1 MKNVGHP
8 GTVDGIL
15 SILAPL
21 RLMLLTNNFAINK
34 AAKMYNT
41 NAHCM
46 YYLAIVC
53 PDELNK
59 KILSF
64 KLWMQEKFDCKV
76 ALKSPA
82 HITLIPPFWFD
93 AQQEDILL
101 QALHSFESSAHAIKI
116 ELNDFA
122 HFSNRVLFIDIKPND
137 QLARVRQEA
146 EDHFFNKLGT
156 IIKKE
161 TRPFTPH
168 ITIANR
174 DLKPGDF
181 IKAWEHFSH
190 KKFEESF
197 INSRVSLFKL
207 SEGKWNVIAEK
218 NWVP

>member
-21 RLMLLTNNFAINK
+21 RLKLLTNNFAINK

-82 HITLIPPFWFD
+82 HITLIPPFWF
-93 AQQEDILL
+93 AAEEEDILL
-101 QALHSFESSAHAIKI
+101 QALHVFK
-116 ELNDFA
+116 
-122 HFSNRVLFIDIKPND
+122 
-137 QLARVRQEA
+137 VRNTQ
-146 EDHFFNKLGT
+146 
-156 IIKKE
+156 
-161 TRPFTPH
+161 
-168 ITIANR
+168 
-174 DLKPGDF
+174 
-181 IKAWEHFSH
+181 
-190 KKFEESF
+190 
-197 INSRVSLFKL
+197 
-207 SEGKWNVIAEK
+207 
-218 NWVP
+218 

>member
-1 MKNVGHP
+1 
-8 GTVDGIL
+8 
-15 SILAPL
+15 
-21 RLMLLTNNFAINK
+21 MLLTNNFAINK

-82 HITLIPPFWFD
+82 HITLIPPFWF
-93 AQQEDILL
+93 AAEKEDILL
-101 QALHSFESSAHAIKI
+101 QALHGFKSSADAIKI
-116 ELNDFA
+116 ELNNFD
-122 HFSNRVLFIDIKPND
+122 HFSNRVIFIDIKPND
-137 QLARVRQEA
+137 HLARVRQEA
-146 EDHFFNKLGT
+146 EDHFFNKLGM
-156 IIKKE
+156 IIQKE
-161 TRPFTPH
+161 TRLFAPH

-181 IKAWEHFSH
+181 NMAWEHFAH

-197 INSRVSLFKL
+197 SVNKVSMLKL
-207 SEGKWNVIAEK
+207 NEGKWHVIAEK